1 MALILEKHKMPV
13 QDPEVRA
20 HNFEEVALGYDE
32 ETAVAEAER
41 CLHCK
46 VPQCRKGCP
55 VSIDIPTFIGKI
67 KERDFDGA
75 IATIKESNALPAIC
89 GRVCPQE
96 NQCEKHC
103 ILAKRGESVA
113 IGRLERFVADWH
125 NANVQEAPAKP
136 TPNGHKVAVIGSGP
150 SGLTCA
156 GDLAKKGYDVTVFEA
171 LHLAGG
177 VLVYGIP
184 EFRLPKAIVANEV
197 AKLKA
202 QGVTVMTDM
211 VIGMKVD
218 DALKITNADIAK
230 ALDGLPREKMH
241 CSVMGQEALEAA
253 IRQWKGEPAMP
264 RTQEEGKLVC
274 KCFNVTDQ
282 TIIRAIR
289 ENHLKTVDD
298 VTAFTKAGGGC
309 GECRDEIAEILE
321 AELKREG
328 ETIEQPVKKPAEEKP
343 AGLSNLQRMQKVM
356 EVINMIRPQ
365 LQADG
370 GDIELVD
377 IKVVS
382 VRLQG
387 SCHGCAASQ
396 VTLHQVIE
404 QILRQQVEPDIVIEE
419 AQK

>member
-1 MALILEKHKMPV
+1 MWNYSKKV
-13 QDPEVRA
+13 QDYFVHSHNAGPLADANAIGEVGSIA
-20 HNFEEVALGYDE
+20 CGDALKLYLKINDQGVIEKASFE
-32 ETAVAEAER
+32 TF
-41 CLHCK
+41 
-46 VPQCRKGCP
+46 GCA
-55 VSIDIPTFIGKI
+55 S
-67 KERDFDGA
+67 A
-75 IATIKESNALPAIC
+75 IASS
-89 GRVCPQE
+89 
-96 NQCEKHC
+96 
-103 ILAKRGESVA
+103 SV
-113 IGRLERFVADWH
+113 L
-125 NANVQEAPAKP
+125 
-136 TPNGHKVAVIGSGP
+136 
-150 SGLTCA
+150 
-156 GDLAKKGYDVTVFEA
+156 
-171 LHLAGG
+171 
-177 VLVYGIP
+177 
-184 EFRLPKAIVANEV
+184 
-197 AKLKA
+197 
-202 QGVTVMTDM
+202 TDM

-377 IKVVS
+377 INGKVVS

>member
-1 MALILEKHKMPV
+1 MWNYSKKV
-13 QDPEVRA
+13 QDYFVHPHNAGPLADANAIGEVGSIA
-20 HNFEEVALGYDE
+20 CGDALKLYLKINDQGVIEKASFE
-32 ETAVAEAER
+32 TF
-41 CLHCK
+41 
-46 VPQCRKGCP
+46 GCA
-55 VSIDIPTFIGKI
+55 S
-67 KERDFDGA
+67 A
-75 IATIKESNALPAIC
+75 IASS
-89 GRVCPQE
+89 
-96 NQCEKHC
+96 
-103 ILAKRGESVA
+103 SV
-113 IGRLERFVADWH
+113 L
-125 NANVQEAPAKP
+125 
-136 TPNGHKVAVIGSGP
+136 
-150 SGLTCA
+150 
-156 GDLAKKGYDVTVFEA
+156 
-171 LHLAGG
+171 
-177 VLVYGIP
+177 
-184 EFRLPKAIVANEV
+184 
-197 AKLKA
+197 
-202 QGVTVMTDM
+202 TDM

-309 GECRDEIAEILE
+309 GESRDEIAEILG
-321 AELKREG
+321 AERKREG

-377 IKVVS
+377 INGKVVS

>member
-1 MALILEKHKMPV
+1 MWNYSKKV
-13 QDPEVRA
+13 QDYFVHPHNAGPLADANAIGEVGSIA
-20 HNFEEVALGYDE
+20 CGDALKLYLKINDQGVIEKASFE
-32 ETAVAEAER
+32 TF
-41 CLHCK
+41 
-46 VPQCRKGCP
+46 GCA
-55 VSIDIPTFIGKI
+55 S
-67 KERDFDGA
+67 A
-75 IATIKESNALPAIC
+75 IASS
-89 GRVCPQE
+89 
-96 NQCEKHC
+96 
-103 ILAKRGESVA
+103 SV
-113 IGRLERFVADWH
+113 L
-125 NANVQEAPAKP
+125 
-136 TPNGHKVAVIGSGP
+136 
-150 SGLTCA
+150 
-156 GDLAKKGYDVTVFEA
+156 
-171 LHLAGG
+171 
-177 VLVYGIP
+177 
-184 EFRLPKAIVANEV
+184 
-197 AKLKA
+197 
-202 QGVTVMTDM
+202 TDM

-218 DALKITNADIAK
+218 DALKITNTDIAK

-377 IKVVS
+377 INGKVVS

>member
-1 MALILEKHKMPV
+1 MWNYSKKV
-13 QDPEVRA
+13 QDYFVHPHNAGPLADANAIGEVGSIA
-20 HNFEEVALGYDE
+20 CGDALKLYLKINDQGVIEKASFE
-32 ETAVAEAER
+32 TF
-41 CLHCK
+41 
-46 VPQCRKGCP
+46 GCA
-55 VSIDIPTFIGKI
+55 S
-67 KERDFDGA
+67 A
-75 IATIKESNALPAIC
+75 IASS
-89 GRVCPQE
+89 
-96 NQCEKHC
+96 
-103 ILAKRGESVA
+103 SV
-113 IGRLERFVADWH
+113 L
-125 NANVQEAPAKP
+125 
-136 TPNGHKVAVIGSGP
+136 
-150 SGLTCA
+150 
-156 GDLAKKGYDVTVFEA
+156 
-171 LHLAGG
+171 
-177 VLVYGIP
+177 
-184 EFRLPKAIVANEV
+184 
-197 AKLKA
+197 
-202 QGVTVMTDM
+202 TDM

-253 IRQWKGEPAMP
+253 IRQCKGEPAMP

-328 ETIEQPVKKPAEEKP
+328 ETVEQPVKKPAEEKT

-377 IKVVS
+377 INGKVVS

>member
-1 MALILEKHKMPV
+1 MWNYSKKV
-13 QDPEVRA
+13 QDYFVHPHNAGPLADANAIGEVGSIA
-20 HNFEEVALGYDE
+20 CGDALKLYLEINDQGVIEKASFE
-32 ETAVAEAER
+32 TF
-41 CLHCK
+41 
-46 VPQCRKGCP
+46 GCA
-55 VSIDIPTFIGKI
+55 S
-67 KERDFDGA
+67 A
-75 IATIKESNALPAIC
+75 IASS
-89 GRVCPQE
+89 
-96 NQCEKHC
+96 
-103 ILAKRGESVA
+103 SV
-113 IGRLERFVADWH
+113 L
-125 NANVQEAPAKP
+125 
-136 TPNGHKVAVIGSGP
+136 
-150 SGLTCA
+150 
-156 GDLAKKGYDVTVFEA
+156 
-171 LHLAGG
+171 
-177 VLVYGIP
+177 
-184 EFRLPKAIVANEV
+184 
-197 AKLKA
+197 
-202 QGVTVMTDM
+202 TDM

-377 IKVVS
+377 INGKVVS

>member
-1 MALILEKHKMPV
+1 MWNYSKKV
-13 QDPEVRA
+13 QDYFVHPHNAGPLADANAIGEVGSIA
-20 HNFEEVALGYDE
+20 CGDALKLYLKINDQGVIEKASFE
-32 ETAVAEAER
+32 TF
-41 CLHCK
+41 
-46 VPQCRKGCP
+46 GCA
-55 VSIDIPTFIGKI
+55 S
-67 KERDFDGA
+67 A
-75 IATIKESNALPAIC
+75 IASS
-89 GRVCPQE
+89 
-96 NQCEKHC
+96 
-103 ILAKRGESVA
+103 SV
-113 IGRLERFVADWH
+113 L
-125 NANVQEAPAKP
+125 
-136 TPNGHKVAVIGSGP
+136 
-150 SGLTCA
+150 
-156 GDLAKKGYDVTVFEA
+156 
-171 LHLAGG
+171 
-177 VLVYGIP
+177 
-184 EFRLPKAIVANEV
+184 
-197 AKLKA
+197 
-202 QGVTVMTDM
+202 TDM

-309 GECRDEIAEILE
+309 GECRDEIAEIIE

-377 IKVVS
+377 INGKVVS

-419 AQK
+419 DQK

>member
-1 MALILEKHKMPV
+1 MWNYSKKV
-13 QDPEVRA
+13 QDYFVHPHNAGPLADANAIGEVGSIA
-20 HNFEEVALGYDE
+20 CGDALKLYLKINDQGVIEKASFE
-32 ETAVAEAER
+32 TF
-41 CLHCK
+41 
-46 VPQCRKGCP
+46 GCA
-55 VSIDIPTFIGKI
+55 S
-67 KERDFDGA
+67 A
-75 IATIKESNALPAIC
+75 IASS
-89 GRVCPQE
+89 
-96 NQCEKHC
+96 
-103 ILAKRGESVA
+103 SV
-113 IGRLERFVADWH
+113 
-125 NANVQEAPAKP
+125 
-136 TPNGHKVAVIGSGP
+136 
-150 SGLTCA
+150 LT
-156 GDLAKKGYDVTVFEA
+156 G
-171 LHLAGG
+171 
-177 VLVYGIP
+177 
-184 EFRLPKAIVANEV
+184 
-197 AKLKA
+197 
-202 QGVTVMTDM
+202 M

-377 IKVVS
+377 INGKVVS